1 MNLRDPRLL
10 LIAGGV
16 IAAIVLFVV
25 LRPGGDG
32 TSAADTVAT
41 STAAGTQAET
51 TPAADTSAPPTTAT
65 TTETAPTIAVTVRD
79 GTPEGGLARATVRQ
93 GDEVTIV
100 VDADTSDEVHVHGY
114 DRKADVAPGA
124 PARIAFRATIAGAFE
139 IELEGAGRQIAELDV
154 QP

>member
-16 IAAIVLFVV
+16 IAAIALFLV
-25 LRPGGDG
+25 LRPGDDG
-32 TSAADTVAT
+32 TSATDTAAT
-41 STAAGTQAET
+41 STAAQT
-51 TPAADTSAPPTTAT
+51 TPATDTAAAPTTAT
-65 TTETAPTIAVTVRD
+65 TTATPPTIAVTVRD
-79 GTPEGGLARATVRQ
+79 GTPEGGLARATVGQ

-114 DRKADVAPGA
+114 DVKADVAPGA

-139 IELEGAGRQIAELDV
+139 IELEGTGLHIAELDV